1 MSISENEKIQIDN
14 IRIVLQTLNN
24 QTSPKTFHSIESIHP
39 DLRLAFQVITENTN
53 TYPICSSFSSPDL
66 HNLSST
72 YEYANKPPI
81 YNCSHPEIVPITP
94 NAPKFCSFGPRQNLC
109 VFYNP
114 DIKIIASAVVKNWS
128 KSFTVYLTRFRSNS
142 GSYLYKIYDQ
152 EKNVYYDLDYQKE
165 TIDFELDKEA
175 MEIYLQF
182 LNSNFE
188 FFEIQNNIPQIISV
202 PKLSYMKSLI
212 LDQVTS

>member
-1 MSISENEKIQIDN
+1 MSISENEKIQIDALK
-14 IRIVLQTLNN
+14 RVLNQLNN
-24 QTSPKTFHSIESIHP
+24 QTSSKTFHSIESLNP
-39 DLRLAFQVITENTN
+39 DLKLAFEVITENTN

-94 NAPKFCSFGPRQNLC
+94 GAPKFCSFGPRQNIC
-109 VFYNP
+109 IFYNP

-128 KSFTVYLTRFRSNS
+128 KTFTVYLTRYRSNS

-165 TIDFELDKEA
+165 TIDAELDKEA

-188 FFEIQNNIPQIISV
+188 FFEIQNNIPDTISV

-212 LDQVTS
+212 SNEATS